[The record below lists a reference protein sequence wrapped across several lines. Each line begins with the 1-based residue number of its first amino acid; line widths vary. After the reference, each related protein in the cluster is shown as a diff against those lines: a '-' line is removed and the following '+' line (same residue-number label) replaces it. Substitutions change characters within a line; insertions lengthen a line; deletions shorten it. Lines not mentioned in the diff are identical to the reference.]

1 MTIENMVVTLNR
13 VPEIRAIVDSGTDW
27 TVLAGFALTAVAVL
41 VGAWVSIFTFKK
53 TANNQMVL
61 AKAVALKESRQA
73 WINELRDTCSDYIA
87 AIGLLQAHADGSEAH
102 GAFIQIVKADDPAT
116 AAGLKE
122 TWEGEKRKLLMT
134 AFSLSAKIQ
143 LLSNPKEPAFVQLA
157 TEVLSALEHASTP
170 GGGVYG
176 NCGRIVVLAQQILK
190 IEWNRAKEMQ

>member
-1 MTIENMVVTLNR
+1 M
-13 VPEIRAIVDSGTDW
+13 
-27 TVLAGFALTAVAVL
+27 GFNFH
-41 VGAWVSIFTFKK
+41 IQK